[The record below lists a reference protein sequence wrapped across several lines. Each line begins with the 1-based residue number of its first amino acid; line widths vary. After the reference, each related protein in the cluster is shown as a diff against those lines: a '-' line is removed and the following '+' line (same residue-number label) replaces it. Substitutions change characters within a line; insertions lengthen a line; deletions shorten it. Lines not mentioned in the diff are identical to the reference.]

1 MSSAENQRVSTLC
14 KTSFSFSIDDIDR
27 KLIDII
33 SINAKTWKVQTEEQ
47 VVNIYE
53 ESAKG
58 IP

>member
-14 KTSFSFSIDDIDR
+14 KASFSFSIDDIDK
-27 KLIDII
+27 KLIDIN
-33 SINAKTWKVQTEEQ
+33 INAKTWKVQTEEQ

-53 ESAKG
+53 ESEKG

>member
-14 KTSFSFSIDDIDR
+14 KTSFSFSIDDIDK
-27 KLIDII
+27 KLIDIN
-33 SINAKTWKVQTEEQ
+33 INAKTWKVQTEEQ

>member
-14 KTSFSFSIDDIDR
+14 KTSFSFSIDDIDK
-27 KLIDII
+27 KLIDIN
-33 SINAKTWKVQTEEQ
+33 INAKTWKVQTEEQ

-53 ESAKG
+53 ERAKG